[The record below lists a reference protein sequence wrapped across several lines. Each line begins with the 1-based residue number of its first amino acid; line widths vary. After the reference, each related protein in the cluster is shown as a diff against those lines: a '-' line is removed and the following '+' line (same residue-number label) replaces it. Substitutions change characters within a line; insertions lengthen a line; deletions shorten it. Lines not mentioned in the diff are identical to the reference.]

1 MSYRDSDPYR
11 TLDLKKDSSPEDI
24 KKAYRRLALLNHPDK
39 NPGNR
44 VSAEEKF
51 KSISKAYETLSDP
64 VKRRAYD
71 MSRSEPP
78 AARSSDRKVPYS
90 FFNDPFLMIPR
101 RMAMD
106 TSRHVS
112 DLDDAF
118 RIFEGFFGSEY
129 NDMFRGV
136 SPGDIFS
143 NPSPAGPQSR
153 SGEYSMWSSSS
164 TSASISNGKQVTR
177 TEKAVRHCDGRIEST
192 VIVEEKDLRSGQVT
206 RRTTSGGGPQGLSE
220 SSSLQRLSYHI

>member
-1 MSYRDSDPYR
+1 MSYHDSDLYR
-11 TLDLKKDSSPEDI
+11 ILDLKKDSSADDI

-64 VKRRAYD
+64 VKRRDYD
-71 MSRSEPP
+71 ISRSEPSVGISP
-78 AARSSDRKVPYS
+78 DRGVRYN
-90 FFNDPFLMIPR
+90 FFSDPFLMIPR

-106 TSRHVS
+106 TSRHVN
-112 DLDDAF
+112 DLDHAF
-118 RIFEGFFGSEY
+118 RIFERFFGSEY
-129 NDMFRGV
+129 NDAFRGI
-136 SPGDIFS
+136 SPGGIF
-143 NPSPAGPQSR
+143 NTPSHVGPQSR
-153 SGEYSMWSSSS
+153 SGGYSMSSSSS
-164 TSASISNGKQVTR
+164 TSTSISNGKQVTR
-177 TEKAVRHCDGRIEST
+177 TEKAVRHSDGRIEST

-220 SSSLQRLSYHI
+220 SSSLQRLSYHL